1 MDVLLKKRHKYNLS
15 NSYTLTCDTTRL
27 VQDRDSFARIRPLPL
42 TDWEDSLYLSFD
54 ERRRKEQGDTLQR
67 AETKFK
73 KNLVYIGQLGDALI
87 SSYDIDISKVGNI
100 TCSPLINPLLVSY
113 SHRNGIRIVRSLN
126 IINFSTMGDYC
137 TSYLRSVIILRRK
150 SFMLKWMQNMFTTL

>member
-1 MDVLLKKRHKYNLS
+1 MS

-100 TCSPLINPLLVSY
+100 TCSPLI
-113 SHRNGIRIVRSLN
+113 
-126 IINFSTMGDYC
+126 
-137 TSYLRSVIILRRK
+137 
-150 SFMLKWMQNMFTTL
+150 TLCS